1 MVADKA
7 SAAFSAEEK
16 EAMKAAV
23 AEAKRAKQADAAA
36 AEAKA
41 VTDAIAAMPTA
52 DRKIAQ
58 KVHELVLAAAPELGT
73 RTWYG
78 MPAYTKDGKVV
89 VFFKPAEKFKSRY
102 TTLGFE
108 DAAALD
114 DGTFW
119 PTSYAVTAI
128 GPAEEKAITAMV
140 KKAAGVS

>member
-1 MVADKA
+1 MAADKA

-140 KKAAGVS
+140 KKAAGV